1 MSPKWTVVVVGLL
14 ALAAIFGGGFGVGYG
29 LRAAH
34 DAKSVA
40 SAQGDFATCKVTA
53 DAQTSA
59 LATISTNTKTEK
71 AKADALQRQAAAQL
85 KIRAPAMAAIDAR
98 AKQDVDAIRNQGHED
113 ADGAALARLAVPPAV
128 ARRLWPGAAAS
139 AGAPAN
145 H

>member
-1 MSPKWTVVVVGLL
+1 MSPKLTVVVVGLL
-14 ALAAIFGGGFGVGYG
+14 ALACIFGGGFGIGYG
-29 LRAAH
+29 LRATH
-34 DAKSVA
+34 DAQAVA
-40 SAQGDFATCKVTA
+40 GAQGDFATCKVTA

-59 LATISTNTKTEK
+59 LTTVSTNTKAEK
-71 AKADALQRQAAAQL
+71 AKADALLSQAAAQL
-85 KIRAPAMAAIDAR
+85 KTRAPAMVAIDAR

-145 H
+145 R